1 MQIRGVDLAVQA
13 RGVGLPFFW
22 GHGLLGSM
30 DQEDAAGLLDWDRIA
45 AAVRLVRYDARG
57 HGRSEA
63 TLDPRDYRWPALAG
77 DLLALADAFAA
88 QGAVFGG
95 LSMGCATALHAA
107 VQAPDRVE
115 GLVLAAPPTAW
126 ETRPRQA
133 RVYRLLA
140 GLVRGVGLGPFR
152 AVLALAG
159 LRPGPAHLAALQ
171 RSMAVAL
178 RGAERRATVAALLG
192 AALSD
197 LPASEDLAA
206 IQAPAL
212 ILAWRSDPTHPL
224 STAERLAELLPRAEL
239 RRARSLADLAGW
251 SSEIERF
258 LHSLKQRPPASAPP
272 PP

>member
-1 MQIRGVDLAVQA
+1 MQIRGVDLAVHAQGA
-13 RGVGLPFFW
+13 GLPFFW

-30 DQEDAAGLLDWDRIA
+30 DQEDVAGVLDWDQISA
-45 AAVRLVRYDARG
+45 GVRLVRYDARG

-63 TLDPRDYRWPALAG
+63 TLDPRDYRWPALAQ
-77 DLLALADAFAA
+77 DLLALADAFGA
-88 QGAVFGG
+88 QQAVFGG

-126 ETRPRQA
+126 ETRSRQA

-140 GLVRGVGLGPFR
+140 ALVAKVGLGPFR

-159 LRPGPAHLAALQ
+159 LRAGPAHLAALQ

-178 RGAERRATVAALLG
+178 RRAERRATVAALRG
-192 AALSD
+192 AAASD
-197 LPASEDLAA
+197 LPEPDELGA
-206 IQAPAL
+206 IEAPAL

-224 STAERLAELLPRAEL
+224 STAERLADLLPRAEL
-239 RRARSLADLAGW
+239 RVARSLADLGSW
-251 SSEIERF
+251 SDEIERF
-258 LHSLKQRPPASAPP
+258 LSALKQRPPASAPP
-272 PP
+272 RA